1 MSWRV
6 FCCLVFLIAYS
17 FIVYSFQYDESL
29 EETLGIPDGSSKTGS
44 EKKSKDSSEVF
55 DLDFDNEKK
64 QEKVKNTSKGTSDAD
79 ADDSEKESV
88 SSASATL
95 RNRGLFIS
103 VPIFGV

>member
-1 MSWRV
+1 MVS
-6 FCCLVFLIAYS
+6 LKAYS
-17 FIVYSFQYDESL
+17 FIIYPFQYDESL

-55 DLDFDNEKK
+55 DLDFDNERK

-95 RNRGLFIS
+95 RNRGLFVS
-103 VPIFGV
+103 FPFVGAF